1 MKTITINQPINLRVV
16 KFELDF
22 SSLYQEKSRRQKAL
36 KEIKIPKSG
45 VSCTKQIRNIPPPPL
60 IKCAEQKRDVKD
72 LIEELLSDIY
82 ADQRD
87 WSTRSNSV
95 IEYSQESNTAA
106 SFTSSHSN
114 CGEQTDA
121 IERSYLETLDI
132 EELREQY
139 TDGKNNLQIVGERLA
154 KYLRTRDRLH
164 RQQKKLCAAFTVLL
178 RHMTGDT
185 SARFGIT
192 PGNEGPGEGGF
203 AEWLHAMRLVARL
216 PAGVPQHFRRKLWL
230 TLADRHLTAR
240 GIDWSVAERACF
252 RGTAQPDDTELS
264 AQILKDLHRTGC
276 SLFCGAEGRENQA
289 MLRRVLL
296 AYARWNK
303 DVGYCQGFNMLAAII
318 LEVMEKSE
326 SDSLKVMIYLVEAV
340 LPEGYFS
347 DDLRGLSADM
357 AAFRDLLRLR
367 LPRLAQHM
375 DHLQRISDGGGVEP
389 PLPDVFTMQWFLTLY
404 ATWLPRDS
412 LLRIWDL
419 ILLDGNEI
427 LLLTALAIWDML
439 QDRILSARSADEFYS
454 CMGGGVGAV
463 WEAGEALVVRVV
475 AFNSVPELPRLRNLH
490 RYRVA
495 PPAPANVAP
504 VHQPPLQSAVQSMTK
519 RGLRLFYSEDEGD
532 SSDEGNKMALATV
545 IPRRDDRAG
554 DRLSLDIGALKRQY
568 ARLRERQRQAH
579 VILAAACARH
589 AAVGVPTSP
598 TSLTVNNLLLG
609 KSAIVSS
616 RGRRLGPPPGAIPP
630 SRQTT
635 SLAEITS
642 RRHDRISNETIS
654 WEEEKHRKSQDRR
667 NSVKWKDIKKEKEV
681 EIGRK
686 ASIDLEE
693 AGDGVIVSELEANAM
708 IASMRSRSSSETSSY
723 SSRSESSTDT
733 SLCDENEKASD
744 SEQEMPIDDKEN
756 SKLITKSKKP
766 LPKSNSTENKNV
778 KNSPSSVSKPFFD
791 CSSTQD
797 KKINKVD
804 SKVKNISEYLDS
816 AAGEPLRVYID
827 GFELKLKE
835 PLNNS
840 NKKKDQISANPLK
853 CMHHHRLI
861 YDKKFHKPE
870 YDERKSYKKAGG
882 SRSNTL
888 TDYSPINSASCHC
901 AVKLDTFYKE
911 LPPKQYSTSTL
922 QKHTRPPDII
932 DSFVMNP
939 NFVPDIDLTEGL
951 VPGAESPVRSPG
963 SDSVIV
969 SEDEPPI
976 PLKID
981 KYFEHSPQFFG
992 ARLSDP
998 NNTDIPSRRPTKRNS
1013 RLPKKPDSLT
1023 LQSNNNERNL
1033 KSEVERASSLPQ
1045 SHSFVCR
1052 KSVSPG
1058 LNEDEIVSI
1067 QTKDTKENVNYN
1079 NSKGLLESENKIFEE
1094 ELLTDNDSVSSK
1106 AYILRSGRKNS
1117 ERALQIIQENSQ
1129 ILSRILTKQNI
1140 TTVNSNPLQESLED
1154 NVDKTLKDNFNSS
1167 KTVETK
1173 LLNSSLL
1180 KESTSDSLIGCL
1192 KRIPREIATDKS
1204 DILKVRPI
1212 SIDDPFSL
1220 DIRNVAT
1227 GSNEFSF
1234 KSIKTPSIESLGNKT
1249 DLYGWENKGF
1259 FAKCDYKK
1267 NSSRTDNIDDYKR
1280 IDSDISITSDLRHK
1294 NVRPVSDEW
1303 SQYSFS
1309 SESKISVT
1317 LPSSENKDTSTYE
1330 RRLTSDD
1337 YNYPLSNSTK
1347 YNDLLLRKESNVC
1360 SKALD
1365 QSPKICENFV
1375 KTENSSF
1382 SDLSQKVTSSI
1393 SFTCDPSVDDDSP
1406 MGAKSN
1412 SSDTLC
1418 QITSLDQVSTP
1429 ISPKVFPNKDT
1440 TTLLRDSM
1448 EISDKANIEHDDTCS
1463 TITSLLETDTL
1474 SSLSFP
1480 RSPSTGSYHPF
1491 PTRPPIR
1498 LPKDIG
1504 VKLGM
1509 YPKESINS
1517 PQK

>member
-1 MKTITINQPINLRVV
+1 MKTITINEPINLRVI

-22 SSLYQEKSRRQKAL
+22 SSLYQDKDRRPRTQKPL
-36 KEIKIPKSG
+36 NKIKIPIQK
-45 VSCTKQIRNIPPPPL
+45 VKNTKQTRNIPPPPQ
-60 IKCAEQKRDVKD
+60 IKSAEQKRDVKD
-72 LIEELLSDIY
+72 LIEELLNDIY
-82 ADQRD
+82 ADQRG

-95 IEYSQESNTAA
+95 TEYTQESTAA

-121 IERSYLETLDI
+121 IERSYLESL
-132 EELREQY
+132 ELREQY
-139 TDGKNNLQIVGERLA
+139 IDGKNNLQIVGERLA
-154 KYLRTRDRLH
+154 KYLRIRDRIH
-164 RQQKKLCAAFTVLL
+164 RQQKKLCAAFSVLL
-178 RHMTGDT
+178 RHITGDT
-185 SARFGIT
+185 SARFGVT

-216 PAGVPQHFRRKLWL
+216 PAGVPQHFRR
-230 TLADRHLTAR
+230 
-240 GIDWSVAERACF
+240 
-252 RGTAQPDDTELS
+252 
-264 AQILKDLHRTGC
+264 KDLHRTGC

-318 LEVMEKSE
+318 LEVMDKSE
-326 SDSLKVMIYLVEAV
+326 SDSLKLKQY
-340 LPEGYFS
+340 Y
-347 DDLRGLSADM
+347 
-357 AAFRDLLRLR
+357 
-367 LPRLAQHM
+367 QK
-375 DHLQRISDGGGVEP
+375 GGGVEP

-475 AFNSVPELPRLRNLH
+475 AFNSAPELPRLRNLH

-504 VHQPPLQSAVQSMTK
+504 LHPPLQSAVQSMTK

-532 SSDEGNKMALATV
+532 SSDDGNKMALATV
-545 IPRRDDRAG
+545 IPRRNDRAG

-642 RRHDRISNETIS
+642 QRHSRITNDTIS
-654 WEEEKHRKSQDRR
+654 WEEEKHRKSQNRR
-667 NSVKWKDIKKEKEV
+667 NSVKWKDIKKEKTV

-686 ASIDLEE
+686 TSIDLEE
-693 AGDGVIVSELEANAM
+693 AGDGIIVSELEANAM

-744 SEQEMPIDDKEN
+744 SEQDIPIDDMEYNKSN
-756 SKLITKSKKP
+756 TKSKKQS
-766 LPKSNSTENKNV
+766 PKSNFPDCKNV
-778 KNSPSSVSKPFFD
+778 KSSPLSVSKIPSID
-791 CSSTQD
+791 YSYTQD
-797 KKINKVD
+797 KKINKTD
-804 SKVKNISEYLDS
+804 INVKKISEYLDS
-816 AAGEPLRVYID
+816 AAGESLRVYID

-835 PLNNS
+835 PHNES
-840 NKKKDQISANPLK
+840 NKKKDRHTTSPLK
-853 CMHHHRLI
+853 CMRHHRLI

-870 YDERKSYKKAGG
+870 YDERKNCKKTNI
-882 SRSNTL
+882 SKSNTL
-888 TDYSPINSASCHC
+888 TDYSPINSLRHC
-901 AVKLDTFYKE
+901 AIEIDTFYKK
-911 LPPKQYSTSTL
+911 LPYKQYPTSKL
-922 QKHTRPPDII
+922 QKNSRPPDII

-939 NFVPDIDLTEGL
+939 NFVTDIDLSEGL
-951 VPGAESPVRSPG
+951 IPDTENPIKSPG
-963 SDSVIV
+963 SDSVII

-981 KYFEHSPQFFG
+981 KYFEHSPEFFG

-998 NNTDIPSRRPTKRNS
+998 NNSDIPSRRPTKRNS

-1023 LQSNNNERNL
+1023 LQSNINENNL
-1033 KSEVERASSLPQ
+1033 KTEVERASSLPQ

-1058 LNEDEIVSI
+1058 LNDDKNTETQTEDVM
-1067 QTKDTKENVNYN
+1067 ENKKYN
-1079 NSKGLLESENKIFEE
+1079 NGKSLLESKNESFIEDI
-1094 ELLTDNDSVSSK
+1094 LTDSGPASSK
-1106 AYILRSGRKNS
+1106 EYILKSGRKNS

-1140 TTVNSNPLQESLED
+1140 TSVSNPSQESLND
-1154 NVDKTLKDNFNSS
+1154 SVKKSLKDNINCS

-1173 LLNSSLL
+1173 LLNTSLL

-1192 KRIPREIATDKS
+1192 KRIPKEITSDKS

-1234 KSIKTPSIESLGNKT
+1234 KNIKTPSTECLGNKT

-1259 FAKCDYKK
+1259 FAKCDYK
-1267 NSSRTDNIDDYKR
+1267 NNLSRNDHINTDYKKTGN
-1280 IDSDISITSDLRHK
+1280 DISISSDHRHK
-1294 NVRPVSDEW
+1294 NTRPVSDEW
-1303 SQYSFS
+1303 SRYSLS

-1330 RRLTSDD
+1330 QRLTSDD
-1337 YNYPLSNSTK
+1337 YNYPQSHSTK
-1347 YNDLLLRKESNVC
+1347 YNELLLLKTSDVC
-1360 SKALD
+1360 SKTLD
-1365 QSPKICENFV
+1365 QSPKTCENFL

-1382 SDLSQKVTSSI
+1382 SDFSQKVTSSI

-1429 ISPKVFPNKDT
+1429 ISPKVFPNRDT
-1440 TTLLRDSM
+1440 ITLSRDSM
-1448 EISDKANIEHDDTCS
+1448 EISDKVKTDHDDTCS
-1463 TITSLLETDTL
+1463 TITSLLDTDTL